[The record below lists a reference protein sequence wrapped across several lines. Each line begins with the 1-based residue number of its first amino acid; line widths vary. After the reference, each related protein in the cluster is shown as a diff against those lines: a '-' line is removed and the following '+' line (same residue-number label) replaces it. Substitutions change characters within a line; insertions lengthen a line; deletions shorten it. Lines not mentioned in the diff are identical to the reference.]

1 MRTETDQQKVA
12 GIRAEEFEALK
23 RVLFM
28 RILDDGA
35 RRRLNNIRTAN
46 PEFAMKV
53 EAALMQVMQSQ
64 GPKKIDEET
73 LIKII
78 RQLRPKRRETTIRR
92 I

>member
-1 MRTETDQQKVA
+1 MPTEADQQNME
-12 GIRAEEFEALK
+12 GIRAEEIEGLK

-46 PEFAMKV
+46 PEFAMKLETV
-53 EAALMQVMQSQ
+53 LMQIVQSQ
-64 GPKKIDEET
+64 GPKRIDEET
-73 LIKII
+73 LITLI
-78 RQLRPKRRETTIRR
+78 RQLRPKRRETTIRK